1 MLERV
6 SALAS
11 AKPYVSAVLN
21 IAERP
26 GFTLTQVAGL
36 GGDFEARL
44 SAVVGALPE
53 KVSHAQVNGDR
64 TLFRIGPAQFWIV
77 GPETD
82 DVAAR
87 LGGQCAVTPLTS
99 SRVRIAIEGAPAREV
114 LAMLAP
120 VDFHAWF
127 GGPHRHPPHAR
138 HHPLHGREWLRRLRH
153 AHLRARCVGC
163 HHRCGPALRRYSV
176 SGTSP
181 GLRAL
186 ARGQAA
192 Q

>member
-1 MLERV
+1 MLERA

-36 GGDFEARL
+36 SSDFDARL

-53 KVSHAQVNGDR
+53 KVSHAQVNGER
-64 TLFRIGPAQFWIV
+64 TIFRIGPAQFWIV

-87 LGGQCAVTPLTS
+87 LQGQFAVTPLTS
-99 SRVRIAIEGAPAREV
+99 SRVRIALEGAPAREV

-120 VDFHAWF
+120 VDFAPSVFTPGAVALTGIHHTPATIHCTAENGF
-127 GGPHRHPPHAR
+127 DVYVMRTFAR
-138 HHPLHGREWLRRLRH
+138 DVWD
-153 AHLRARCVGC
+153 AITDA
-163 HHRCGPALRRYSV
+163 
-176 SGTSP
+176 
-181 GLRAL
+181 GLRFADI
-186 ARGQAA
+186 R
-192 Q
+192 